1 MKMSTKIRHIG
12 LVVPNLKKSLNFWCK
27 KLGFKIFKKLEE
39 EGPVID
45 AIIGYKNVKLKTV
58 KISDKNGNLI
68 ELLYFKNPPIEKKKL
83 KWKGNTFSKGF
94 THLALKVQNI
104 DRLYKN
110 LRKNG
115 IKFNSEPK
123 ISNDGKAKLT
133 YCRTPEGVFL
143 ELVQIKN
150 ENR

>member
-1 MKMSTKIRHIG
+1 MKMNTKIRHIG
-12 LVVPNLKKSLNFWCK
+12 LVVPNLKKSLDFWCK

-39 EGPVID
+39 KGPVID

-104 DRLYKN
+104 DNLYKS
-110 LRKNG
+110 LRKEG
-115 IKFNSEPK
+115 IKFNTKPG
-123 ISNDGKAKLT
+123 I
-133 YCRTPEGVFL
+133 
-143 ELVQIKN
+143 
-150 ENR
+150 

>member
-1 MKMSTKIRHIG
+1 MKMSAKIRHIG
-12 LVVPNLKKSLNFWCK
+12 LVVPNLKKSLDFWCK

-39 EGPVID
+39 KGPVID

-133 YCRTPEGVFL
+133 YRRTPEGVFL